1 MGGPDGRGGRSHL
14 RSAREP
20 APPPRGLCA
29 GSTPVRLLRA
39 RLLWKWPGRVALTA
53 REERVGA
60 RAAGAPQ
67 TALHPAVNSIITGHR
82 VGAPLK

>member
-1 MGGPDGRGGRSHL
+1 MGGRGGRSHL
-14 RSAREP
+14 RAGAARG
-20 APPPRGLCA
+20 RCA
-29 GSTPVRLLRA
+29 GWALVRMCRVRA
-39 RLLWKWPGRVALTA
+39 LWNRPGQAAVTGGSLG
-53 REERVGA
+53 GA